1 MLFVIDILV
10 FLLQAFIVVILIRIV
25 FSWVSPYPT
34 NPVSRLAFQLTEPV
48 LAPVRRLLPPTAGLD
63 LSPLVVSIVVI
74 ILINVLR
81 SAGA

>member
-48 LAPVRRLLPPTAGLD
+48 LAPVRRLLPPTAGID

>member
-1 MLFVIDILV
+1 M
-10 FLLQAFIVVILIRIV
+10 LQAFIVVILIRIV

-48 LAPVRRLLPPTAGLD
+48 LAPVRRLLPPTAGID

>member
-1 MLFVIDILV
+1 
-10 FLLQAFIVVILIRIV
+10 VILIRIV

-34 NPVSRLAFQLTEPV
+34 NTVSRLAFQLTEPV

>member
-1 MLFVIDILV
+1 MLFVINILV

-48 LAPVRRLLPPTAGLD
+48 LAPVRRLLPPTAGID

>member
-1 MLFVIDILV
+1 MLFVIDLLV

-34 NPVSRLAFQLTEPV
+34 TPVSRLAFQLTEPV
-48 LAPVRRLLPPTAGLD
+48 LAPVRRLLPPTAGID

>member
-1 MLFVIDILV
+1 MFFVIDLLV

-48 LAPVRRLLPPTAGLD
+48 LAPVRRLLPPTAGID

>member
-1 MLFVIDILV
+1 MLFVIDLLV

-48 LAPVRRLLPPTAGLD
+48 LAPVRRLLPPTAGID

>member
-1 MLFVIDILV
+1 MLFVIDIIV

>member
-1 MLFVIDILV
+1 MLFVIDLLV

-34 NPVSRLAFQLTEPV
+34 NTVSRLAFQLTEPV
-48 LAPVRRLLPPTAGLD
+48 LAPVRRLLPPTAGID

>member
-1 MLFVIDILV
+1 MFFVIDLLV